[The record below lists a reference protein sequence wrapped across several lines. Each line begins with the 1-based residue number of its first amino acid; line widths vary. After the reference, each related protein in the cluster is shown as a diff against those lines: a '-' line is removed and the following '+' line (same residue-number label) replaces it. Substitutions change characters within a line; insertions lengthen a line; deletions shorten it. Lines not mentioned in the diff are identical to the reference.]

1 MPAGWA
7 NVFVTAR
14 HTANHFLLISS
25 SLYGGLALL
34 PAARAIVFVAGGRA

>member
-1 MPAGWA
+1 MLVGWA
-7 NVFVTAR
+7 NVLVTAP
-14 HTANHFLLISS
+14 HTANHFLLIFS